1 MRSKQGYAH
10 HPPTIPLRRPEDPA
24 GSQARDLF
32 STETSQAAGPSRP
45 TSPFAAPPS
54 HVNRFDSEDNLVDQ
68 WGNIIDMNAVE
79 FEVCH
84 EDQQEGHDLVFN
96 MSTPTRGLVRDIQQ
110 QQRRG
115 ENELDLC
122 LNICYMY
129 LSFSVRIR
137 SEDTPRGAHILDL
150 GEDRLHGIVT
160 RLRGR
165 GLTPVESSTP
175 GDEQGPPPP
184 PPDVSAVLEPTQLL
198 FRFFILSILTA

>member
-1 MRSKQGYAH
+1 MGKPETCSPQRLCRLLDPPSLNDLRCHNQVKPETYLLIGHLQFLFIDPRIQLREDMLIAH
-10 HPPTIPLRRPEDPA
+10 
-24 GSQARDLF
+24 GQARDLF

-137 SEDTPRGAHILDL
+137 SEDKIKILNL
-150 GEDRLHGIVT
+150 KI
-160 RLRGR
+160 
-165 GLTPVESSTP
+165 
-175 GDEQGPPPP
+175 
-184 PPDVSAVLEPTQLL
+184 
-198 FRFFILSILTA
+198 